1 MWSEENDEF
10 QSGTEESR
18 QELELSITNLLAALQ
33 EKHPNSRAEGFVKIL
48 IHSDGSGKIY
58 DGPITSDKGEPL
70 LENVLFE
77 FDGKEEL
84 AEWLDR
90 GQIPEPTERE

>member
-1 MWSEENDEF
+1 MWSESD
-10 QSGTEESR
+10 ESR
-18 QELELSITNLLAALQ
+18 RELEMSITDLLAALQ
-33 EKHPNSRAEGFVKIL
+33 EKHPDDRAEGFVKIL
-48 IHSDGSGKIY
+48 MYSDGSGKIY
-58 DGPITSDKGEPL
+58 DGPIISDKGEPL

-84 AEWLDR
+84 AEWLDS